1 MTSFLNRRSFIK
13 TTSLSAASITLLSP
27 LAACAAQDKK
37 NNTANKETL
46 LFKKV
51 YGALI
56 GAAIGDAMGGP
67 VEFWHHKDIEK
78 KYGILDKLAPY
89 DIEPNDH
96 GPWKKDPG
104 TYTDDTRLSKI
115 FCQAILNAQAPPTDK
130 DIAKAIIDYY
140 YAAPQGLPKN
150 WIEEYYYEAIYRE
163 DKEIYGGQPTNG
175 GIMAIA
181 PLGVINPCNPQQAFD
196 NAFDAVFVAQGYAR
210 WSAATAAAAISS
222 AMKPDATV
230 DTIIADA
237 LDALKN
243 HKARVEGTRWPA
255 CPHYQNVA
263 LKNEQLIQKG
273 LDIAKKYNDPYKL
286 RDELLPAIA
295 QQFGPD
301 GAESLAIA
309 FTFVYAA
316 KGDYTETI
324 KACVNF
330 GRDNDSSASVAGA
343 ITGALNGT
351 DAIPKEWI
359 KTVETTNDKPTFNS
373 IASQF
378 CKIITKKHN
387 QNKEALNDLEKL
399 I

>member
-13 TTSLSAASITLLSP
+13 TSSLSTASIALLSP
-27 LAACAAQDKK
+27 LTACAAPAKK
-37 NNTANKETL
+37 NKPKDETL

-56 GAAIGDAMGGP
+56 GAAIGDAIGGP

-78 KYGILDKLAPY
+78 KYGILDKLLPY
-89 DIEPNDH
+89 GIEPSDH

-104 TYTDDTRLSKI
+104 TYTDDTRLSKV
-115 FCQAILNAQAPPTDK
+115 FCQAVINAQAPPTDK

-140 YAAPQGLPKN
+140 YAAPEGLPKN

-196 NAFDAVFVAQGYAR
+196 DAFDAVFVAQGYAR

-222 AMKPDATV
+222 AMKLGSTV
-230 DTIIADA
+230 DTIITDA
-237 LDALKN
+237 LDSLKN
-243 HKARVEGTRWPA
+243 HKAKVEGPRWPA
-255 CPHYQNVA
+255 CPHYKNVA

-309 FTFVYAA
+309 FTMLHAA
-316 KGDYTETI
+316 KGDYIETI
-324 KACVNF
+324 KGCVNF

-343 ITGALNGT
+343 ITGALHGT
-351 DAIPKEWI
+351 DAIPKDWI
-359 KTVETTNDKPTFNS
+359 KTVEDANDKPTFES
-373 IASQF
+373 IANQF
-378 CKIITKKHN
+378 CKIITKKFHED
-387 QNKEALNDLEKL
+387 KKALNDIQKL